1 MTDQPLLSIRN
12 FSLDFDTFDGVYHA
26 IDGVNIDLQAGEA
39 LGIVGET
46 GCGKSVTAKSIL
58 QLLPSPPARVT
69 SGEIWLDGENFL
81 VLSAKSIQKKRGI
94 DVSMIFQDPMTYL
107 NPVFTIGQQLVDV
120 ILAHQRLKPAKDRI
134 SKAAAK
140 TRAIELLEQ
149 VRLPNPERQFDSYP
163 HQLSGGMRQRI
174 LIAQALSGR
183 PKILIAD
190 EPTTALDVTIQAQ
203 ILELIKDLIDELG
216 LSVILITH
224 DLGVVASICTRVVI
238 MYAGQVVE
246 DASVNEIFN
255 NPKHPYTKGLLAAVP
270 HPSRHASTL
279 SGIPG
284 NLPNLL
290 DPPSGCRFRER
301 CPLVRE
307 KCAKKPS
314 WTTFSD
320 HHGIAC
326 WEFSGGDHA

>member
-1 MTDQPLLSIRN
+1 MTDQPLLSIRD

-26 IDGVNIDLQAGEA
+26 IDDVNIDLHAGEA

-58 QLLPSPPARVT
+58 QLLPSPPAQVT

-81 VLSAKSIQKKRGI
+81 ALDAKSIQKKRGI

-107 NPVFTIGQQLVDV
+107 NPVFTVGQQLVDV
-120 ILAHQRLKPAKDRI
+120 ILAHQRLKPTADRRN
-134 SKAAAK
+134 KAAAK
-140 TRAIELLEQ
+140 TRALELLER

-163 HQLSGGMRQRI
+163 HELSGGMRQRI
-174 LIAQALSGR
+174 LIAQALSGH

-203 ILELIKDLIDELG
+203 ILDLIKDLIDELG
-216 LSVILITH
+216 LSVVLITH

-246 DASVNEIFN
+246 DASVNEIFD
-255 NPKHPYTKGLLAAVP
+255 NPKHPYTQGLLAAVP
-270 HPSRHASTL
+270 HPTQHASTL
-279 SGIPG
+279 TGIPG

-307 KCAKKPS
+307 KCSERPP
-314 WTTFSD
+314 WTTLSD

-326 WEFSGGDHA
+326 WEFSESKHA